1 MRLNFLKKK
10 LSVGVLFI
18 LTASSLALSI
28 AALMESSKISQYYD
42 SLFIINF
49 TCVAILIGLILK
61 EIRALVKKAND
72 KLPGSRI
79 TLKIVLAFMMLSILP
94 LTTIFA
100 FSIFFI
106 NKSIESWF
114 QVEISNS
121 LENSAALSRVS
132 LDLNMKKLLRDTR
145 AMLSELRPNSIG
157 QERIDLRYLRIQ
169 IIL

>member
-1 MRLNFLKKK
+1 M
-10 LSVGVLFI
+10 
-18 LTASSLALSI
+18 AL
-28 AALMESSKISQYYD
+28 
-42 SLFIINF
+42 
-49 TCVAILIGLILK
+49 LIGLILK
-61 EIRALVKKAND
+61 EIRVLLKKANN

-79 TLKIVLAFMMLSILP
+79 TLKIVLAFIMLSILP

-121 LENSAALSRVS
+121 LENSAALSRES

-157 QERIDLRYLRIQ
+157 QERIDLRYLRDPDNFVSSEKKSTADGKPTNFIKK
-169 IIL
+169 IRRRGNYDIR

>member
-157 QERIDLRYLRIQ
+157 QERIDLRYLRSR
-169 IIL
+169 